1 MPHQIRLDLDEDNE
15 VRPNPTMQ
23 PEREQHL
30 IALMAEA
37 ILAVWR
43 RELSPPDEYSPNR
56 PFEFSPG

>member
-43 RELSPPDEYSPNR
+43 REQEVDHEAR
-56 PFEFSPG
+56 